1 MSLKKYYNRLGLSE
15 ASSSEDVRRQYRKLA
30 MKYHPD
36 RNPSE
41 SAQEEFLQ
49 ITEAYEILTGKKK
62 IIHSRGSNR
71 TGSARPEQKERV
83 REARKRHYEQVIRE
97 QQETEMYFKGLLKS
111 RGWKVI
117 TVSAIVGTLL
127 SLCLILDLFLPHH
140 YSEDRIKQY
149 SLDVYSSGQ
158 TVEKWVSLVKTDKN
172 EEYWIE
178 NLNFAFYAQYPDF
191 YVQRSWIFQDPTN
204 LVSNQGGRFVLYP
217 VQYTYFAFVHLLIP
231 VFLFPAFT
239 WYYRRKTITFTILYY
254 LSLYLSTGLMLV
266 FLASNLHWLHFFT
279 LGFV

>member
-1 MSLKKYYNRLGLSE
+1 VSLKKYYNRLGLSE
-15 ASSSEDVRRQYRKLA
+15 AASSEDVRRQYRKLA

-62 IIHSRGSNR
+62 VIHSRGSNR
-71 TGSARPEQKERV
+71 TGSARPQQKERV

-117 TVSAIVGTLL
+117 KFSAVVGVIL
-127 SLCLILDLFLPHH
+127 SLCLTLDLFLPHH
-140 YSEDRIKQY
+140 FSKDRITHY
-149 SLDVYSSGQ
+149 ALDVYSSGQ
-158 TVEKWVSLVKTDKN
+158 AIDKRVSLVKTSKN
-172 EEYWIE
+172 EEYWIGE
-178 NLNFAFYAQYPDF
+178 LDFSFYGQYPDF
-191 YVQRSWIFQDPTN
+191 YVQESWIFHDPTH
-204 LVSNQGGRFVLYP
+204 LVSIQRGRFALYP
-217 VQYTYFAFVHLLIP
+217 VEYTYFSFVYLLIP
-231 VFLFPAFT
+231 IFLVPVFT

-254 LSLYLSTGLMLV
+254 LSIYLSTGLMILFLV
-266 FLASNLHWLHFFT
+266 SNMHWLHFFT